1 MTSFRSPLLRHAAVT
16 LALASSALSLSAC
29 SSSSGKSSDAA
40 PAAAAPSAPVTVKGV
55 PISADG
61 KLTATLPETIRKAG
75 KVRVATDVP
84 YPPFEMY
91 VSEGSKEIT
100 GIDHDLGQAIG
111 ARLGVKFE
119 FTAQKF
125 DGLLPAVQAGKFDAV
140 MSAMTD
146 KKERQQAVD
155 FVDYV
160 NAGPG
165 WLVRKGNPD
174 GIKVVTDVCGKSV
187 SVQTGTN
194 HQKILEQRQELCKQ
208 QGKPAIT
215 VLAFPKDSEAQ
226 LALRSGKVSADFLDE
241 VTAAFVADT
250 ADNGT
255 AFDTVT
261 GKEAV
266 GPTSASP
273 IGIGIS
279 KSAPGLKEAVRAA
292 LQSLMDDGSYKKILD
307 AYHVPNIAIQQATI
321 NGALD

>member
-1 MTSFRSPLLRHAAVT
+1 MKNPRTSMSSRGISAVALAAACT
-16 LALASSALSLSAC
+16 LALAAC
-29 SSSSGKSSDAA
+29 SSSADKRSADA
-40 PAAAAPSAPVTVKGV
+40 PPSAPTSATVKGIT
-55 PISADG
+55 ISSDSTLADR
-61 KLTATLPETIRKAG
+61 LPQAIRKAG

-100 GIDHDLGQAIG
+100 GLDYDLGQAIG
-111 ARLGVKFE
+111 ARLGIKFE
-119 FTAQKF
+119 FAGQKF

-140 MSAMTD
+140 VSAMTD

-155 FVDYV
+155 FVDYI

-165 WLVRKGNPD
+165 WLVKKGNPD
-174 GIKVVTDVCGKSV
+174 NIKVVTDVCGKSV

-241 VTAAFVADT
+241 VTAAYVADT

-255 AFDTVT
+255 AFDTVS

-273 IGIGIS
+273 IGIGVS
-279 KSAPGLKEAVRAA
+279 KSIPGLKEAIQAA
-292 LQSLMDDGSYKKILD
+292 LQSLMDDGSYKKILE
-307 AYHVPNIAIQQATI
+307 AYHVPNIAIPRATI

>member
-40 PAAAAPSAPVTVKGV
+40 LAAAAPSASVTVKGV

-61 KLTATLPETIRKAG
+61 KLTATLPEAIRKAG

-119 FTAQKF
+119 FTGQKF

-279 KSAPGLKEAVRAA
+279 KSVPGLKEAVRAA
-292 LQSLMDDGSYKKILD
+292 LQSLMDDGSYKKILE
-307 AYHVPNIAIQQATI
+307 AYHVPNIAIPQATI

>member
-1 MTSFRSPLLRHAAVT
+1 MTSSRTATLRTITSAALAT
-16 LALASSALSLSAC
+16 ACGLALAAC
-29 SSSSGKSSDAA
+29 GSSGAA
-40 PAAAAPSAPVTVKGV
+40 PARSGGSASPTTTVVKGV
-55 PISADG
+55 TIASDPE
-61 KLTATLPETIRKAG
+61 LTARLPEAVRKAG

-100 GIDHDLGQAIG
+100 GIDHDLGRAIG
-111 ARLGVKFE
+111 ARLGVGFE
-119 FTAQKF
+119 FTGQKF

-146 KKERQQAVD
+146 KKAREEAVD

-165 WLVRKGNPD
+165 WLVKKGDPD
-174 GIKVVTDVCGKSV
+174 GIKVVTDACGKSV
-187 SVQTGTN
+187 SVQAGTN
-194 HQKILEQRQELCKQ
+194 HQKILDQRQELCKE
-208 QGKPAIT
+208 QGLPPIA

-241 VTAAFVADT
+241 VTATYVADT
-250 ADNGT
+250 ADGGAT
-255 AFDTVT
+255 FDTVL
-261 GKEAV
+261 GEAAV

-273 IGIGIS
+273 IGIGVS
-279 KSAPGLKEAVRAA
+279 KSVPGLKEAVRAA
-292 LQSLMDDGSYKKILD
+292 LQSLMDDGSYGKILD
-307 AYHVPNIAIQQATI
+307 AYHVPGIAIPKATV